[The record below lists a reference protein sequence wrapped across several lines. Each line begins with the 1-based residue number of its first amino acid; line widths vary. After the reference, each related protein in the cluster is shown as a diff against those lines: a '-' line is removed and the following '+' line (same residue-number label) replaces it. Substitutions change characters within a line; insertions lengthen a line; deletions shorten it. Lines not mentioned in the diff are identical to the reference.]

1 MISTRVSA
9 ANPNSSLASWTEDE
23 LPNSAPGGRVTAA
36 VNSECR
42 RVLQPGI
49 FAVPLYPGCVRLTPN
64 PACDDRLMIE
74 VLADTLP
81 FAVALLL
88 SPSPIIAAL
97 LILLS
102 PSGTAGGVTYGLG
115 RLVGVAVVAILVS
128 LLIDVITIESGS
140 TLVSASLRMALGV
153 ALLGF
158 AVVKWLRRPKP
169 SDHVVLPKWMA
180 SVEGMSPTG
189 AAGLGFLLPVANP
202 KELALT
208 IGAGLT
214 IGAAGL
220 SRAATVSLAL
230 CYTVIACLTVIVPIA
245 AFVVDRDRMVGPLG
259 RARSWLVQNNDTIMI
274 VVFVVIGSM
283 LIGAGVGQL

>member
-1 MISTRVSA
+1 V
-9 ANPNSSLASWTEDE
+9 
-23 LPNSAPGGRVTAA
+23 
-36 VNSECR
+36 
-42 RVLQPGI
+42 
-49 FAVPLYPGCVRLTPN
+49 
-64 PACDDRLMIE
+64 IE
-74 VLADTLP
+74 VLGETLP
-81 FAVALLL
+81 FAVGLLL

-115 RLVGVAVVAILVS
+115 RLVGVAVVAVLVS
-128 LLIDVITIESGS
+128 LLTEVITIESGS
-140 TLVSASLRMALGV
+140 SLVSASLRIALGV

-158 AVVKWLRRPKP
+158 AVVKWWRRPK
-169 SDHVVLPKWMA
+169 STDHVPLPMWMA

-208 IGAGLT
+208 IGAGL
-214 IGAAGL
+214 IIGGAAL
-220 SRAATVSLAL
+220 PRAATIGLAL
-230 CYTVIACLTVIVPIA
+230 CYTVIGCLTVIVPIT
-245 AFVVDRDRMVGPLG
+245 AFVVDRERMIGPLG
-259 RARSWLVQNNDTIMI
+259 RARSWLVQNNDTIMS